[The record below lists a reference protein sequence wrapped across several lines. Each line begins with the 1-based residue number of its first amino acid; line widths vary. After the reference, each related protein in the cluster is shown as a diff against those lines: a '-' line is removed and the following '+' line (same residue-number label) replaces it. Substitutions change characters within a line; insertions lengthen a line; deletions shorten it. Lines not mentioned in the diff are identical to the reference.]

1 MARVN
6 AGTMLPKALSVPVA
20 QRTRHAEKWAGLP
33 YPRGVQLLVL
43 PAGVFVLFVAVPLVA
58 LVYRAAQSGQLWSSL
73 RQPVIRDA
81 LRISMTTSLATVAL
95 VVLLGTPLAY
105 LLARYRFPGRQL
117 VETLIDLPMVLPPV
131 VAGVALL
138 MAFGRRGVFGDAL
151 NGAGIDIAFT
161 ARAVVLAQV
170 FVSSPF
176 YIRAVRVGFQ
186 SLDPTLEEAA
196 AMDGASGLRTFLRVT
211 LPLTLPS
218 FVSGLVLCWA
228 RALSE
233 FGATMMFAG
242 NLQGTTQ
249 TASLAIMTAIQTNL
263 YTALAMGVIL
273 LAVAFTVLLVFRALT
288 RDALR
293 I

>member
-1 MARVN
+1 
-6 AGTMLPKALSVPVA
+6 MLPEAIPA
-20 QRTRHAEKWAGLP
+20 GRAMRTPETARFSILP
-33 YPRGVQLLVL
+33 RPRGVQLLVL
-43 PAGVFVLFVAVPLVA
+43 PAALFVLFVAVPLVA
-58 LVYRAAQSGQLWSSL
+58 LVYRAVESGQLWSSL
-73 RQPVIRDA
+73 RQPIIRDA
-81 LRISMTTSLATVAL
+81 LRISLTTSLATVVL

-105 LLARYRFPGRQL
+105 LLARTRFPGQQV

-151 NGAGIDIAFT
+151 NGAGLNIAFT

-186 SLDPTLEEAA
+186 SVDPNLEEAA
-196 AMDGASGLRTFLRVT
+196 SIDGATGLRTFLSVT
-211 LPLTLPS
+211 FPLMLPS

-273 LAVAFTVLLVFRALT
+273 LVVAFAVLLVFRAFT
-288 RDALR
+288 RDPLR